1 MNKGI
6 IKEVTAYNAFC
17 KDEYEYKYEYTIPI
31 FQRGYAW
38 GKDEIECLLE
48 DILNSHGDYFIGTVT
63 VEEKENCLLLI
74 DGQQRLTTLYL
85 ILCLICDNKSLLKNK
100 LRFEVRNNAQEIL
113 ESLSTP
119 SSTTTVEGK
128 DSSLIYG
135 IEIIKAWFENNKIN
149 KSDFINK
156 LKQTFFLLVSIPV
169 GTDPNQFFET
179 MNNRGEQLELHELV
193 KAKIL
198 ETMKDC
204 IEERNVASEIWDAV
218 ANMNGFVFNHF
229 SNEIKQSIFG
239 NNNESLIPSSFFDL
253 VKSFSNN
260 EKEQEKLSLEEFL
273 DKNDD
278 TTTNCSQEKE
288 IKDVSANLK
297 SIISFP
303 TFLMITAS
311 DGKEDFSL
319 DEKKLLDS
327 PVSDN
332 WKTKEVAQNF
342 IYKLLKYRLLFDKHI
357 VKRENGIDEDSWVLG
372 TIIDKEE
379 NINEQSQPDN
389 RNLILIESCLRVTY
403 TSPKNMHWI
412 GQVLSAL
419 GKNEEVDI
427 VRLLEQYASKKV
439 KEAEYTKTTG
449 FGIQRIVFN
458 FLDYILAKNE
468 EEYANYSFR
477 FRNSIEHFYPQHP
490 SNGESWEDEDLNS
503 FGNLALLSVSDNS
516 RFSNLPPVAKYEYL
530 KSVVNQNPK
539 LNEMAKIMNEDNKG
553 WTQEKAKRHKEEM
566 YKLLEDNLAKL

>member
-1 MNKGI
+1 M
-6 IKEVTAYNAFC
+6 IKELKAYNAF
-17 KDEYEYKYEYTIPI
+17 DSYNYNIPI

-48 DILNSHGDYFIGTVT
+48 DILNSNGDYFIGTVT
-63 VEEKENCLLLI
+63 VEEKENCLLII

-85 ILCLICDNKSLLKNK
+85 ILCLICDDKSLLKNK
-100 LRFEVRNNAQEIL
+100 LRFEARNNAQGIL
-113 ESLSTP
+113 ESLS
-119 SSTTTVEGK
+119 SSSANEIVEGK
-128 DSSLIYG
+128 ESSLLYG

-156 LKQTFFLLVSIPV
+156 LKQTFFLLVSIPK
-169 GTDPNQFFET
+169 GTNPNQFFET

-260 EKEQEKLSLEEFL
+260 EKEQKKLSLEEFL

-319 DEKKLLDS
+319 DEKKLLDNPMS
-327 PVSDN
+327 KN
-332 WKTKEVAQNF
+332 WETKEAAQSF
-342 IYKLLKYRLLFDKHI
+342 IYKLLKYRLFDKHI
-357 VKRENGIDEDSWVLG
+357 VKRENVIDEDSWVLG
-372 TIIDKEE
+372 IG
-379 NINEQSQPDN
+379 NINEQSQIDN
-389 RNLILIESCLRVTY
+389 RNLILMESCLRVTY

-412 GQVLSAL
+412 GQVLSEL
-419 GKNEEVDI
+419 DKNEDVNT
-427 VRLLEQYASKKV
+427 VLLLEQYASEKV
-439 KEAEYTKTTG
+439 KNADYKNTTG
-449 FGIQRIVFN
+449 FGIQRIVFTY
-458 FLDYILAKNE
+458 LDYILAKNN
-468 EEYANYSFR
+468 EEYANFSFK

-490 SNGESWEDEDLNS
+490 FEGEYWKDEDLNS

-516 RFSNLPPVAKYEYL
+516 RFSNLPPMAKYEYL

-539 LNEMAKIMNEDNKG
+539 LNEMAKIMNKDNIG

>member
-6 IKEVTAYNAFC
+6 IKEVTAYNAF
-17 KDEYEYKYEYTIPI
+17 DSYNYNIPI

-48 DILNSHGDYFIGTVT
+48 DILNSQGDYFIGTVT

-85 ILCLICDNKSLLKNK
+85 ILCLICDNKSILENK
-100 LRFEVRNNAQEIL
+100 LKFEARNNAQGIL
-113 ESLSTP
+113 ESLS
-119 SSTTTVEGK
+119 SSSAIKTCEEK
-128 DSSLIYG
+128 ESSILYG
-135 IEIIKAWFENNKIN
+135 IEIINAWFENNKIN

-156 LKQTFFLLVSIPV
+156 LKQTFFLLVSIPK
-169 GTDPNQFFET
+169 GTNPNQFFET

-327 PVSDN
+327 PISDN
-332 WKTKEVAQNF
+332 WKTKV
-342 IYKLLKYRLLFDKHI
+342 LLKFAAKEVFSKYRSQIFRYLMASCFEI
-357 VKRENGIDEDSWVLG
+357 VEKNALKLIGKATARTLG
-372 TIIDKEE
+372 LKILTKGFWGYIGWIWTISDIAG
-379 NINEQSQPDN
+379 PAY
-389 RNLILIESCLRVTY
+389 RVTVPCVIY
-403 TSPKNMHWI
+403 
-412 GQVLSAL
+412 VAL
-419 GKNEEVDI
+419 LRRK
-427 VRLLEQYASKKV
+427 
-439 KEAEYTKTTG
+439 KEA
-449 FGIQRIVFN
+449 
-458 FLDYILAKNE
+458 
-468 EEYANYSFR
+468 
-477 FRNSIEHFYPQHP
+477 
-490 SNGESWEDEDLNS
+490 
-503 FGNLALLSVSDNS
+503 
-516 RFSNLPPVAKYEYL
+516 
-530 KSVVNQNPK
+530 
-539 LNEMAKIMNEDNKG
+539 
-553 WTQEKAKRHKEEM
+553 
-566 YKLLEDNLAKL
+566 

>member
-1 MNKGI
+1 MI
-6 IKEVTAYNAFC
+6 EQIMAYNAF
-17 KDEYEYKYEYTIPI
+17 EKYQYTIPI
-31 FQRGYAW
+31 FQRRYAW

-48 DILNSHGDYFIGTVT
+48 DILNSKGEYFIGTVT

-100 LRFEVRNNAQEIL
+100 LRFEARNNAQEIL

-119 SSTTTVEGK
+119 PFTTTVEGK

-149 KSDFINK
+149 KNDFINK
-156 LKQTFFLLVSIPV
+156 LKQTFFLLVSIPK
-169 GTDPNQFFET
+169 GTNPNQFFET

-260 EKEQEKLSLEEFL
+260 EKEQKKLSLEEFL

-357 VKRENGIDEDSWVLG
+357 VKRENVIDEDSWVLG
-372 TIIDKEE
+372 TG
-379 NINEQSQPDN
+379 NINEQSKIDN
-389 RNLILIESCLRVTY
+389 RNLILMESCLRVTY

-412 GQVLSAL
+412 GQVLSEL
-419 GKNEEVDI
+419 DKNEDVNT
-427 VRLLEQYASKKV
+427 VLLLELYASEKV
-439 KEAEYTKTTG
+439 KNTDYKNTTG
-449 FGIQRIVFN
+449 FGIQRIVFTY
-458 FLDYILAKNE
+458 LDDILAKNN
-468 EEYANYSFR
+468 EEYANFSFK

-490 SNGESWEDEDLNS
+490 FEGEYWKDEDLNS

-516 RFSNLPPVAKYEYL
+516 RFSNLPPMAKYEYL

>member
-1 MNKGI
+1 MI
-6 IKEVTAYNAFC
+6 EQIKAYNAF
-17 KDEYEYKYEYTIPI
+17 EKYQYTIPI
-31 FQRGYAW
+31 FQRRYAW

-48 DILNSHGDYFIGTVT
+48 DILNSKGEYFIGTVT
-63 VEEKENCLLLI
+63 VEEKENCLLII

-85 ILCLICDNKSLLKNK
+85 ILCLICDDKSLLKNK
-100 LRFEVRNNAQEIL
+100 LRFEARNNAQGIL
-113 ESLSTP
+113 ESLS
-119 SSTTTVEGK
+119 SSSPIKTCEEK
-128 DSSLIYG
+128 ESSLLYG

-149 KSDFINK
+149 KSDFINR
-156 LKQTFFLLVSIPV
+156 LNQTFFLLVSIPK
-169 GTDPNQFFET
+169 GTNPNQFFET

-239 NNNESLIPSSFFDL
+239 NNNENLIPSSFFDL

-260 EKEQEKLSLEEFL
+260 EKEQKKLSLEEFL

-278 TTTNCSQEKE
+278 TTINCSQEKG

-357 VKRENGIDEDSWVLG
+357 VKRENVIDEDSWVLG
-372 TIIDKEE
+372 TG
-379 NINEQSQPDN
+379 NINEQSQIDN
-389 RNLILIESCLRVTY
+389 RNLILMESCLRVTY

-412 GQVLSAL
+412 GQVLSEL
-419 GKNEEVDI
+419 DKNEDVNT
-427 VRLLEQYASKKV
+427 VLLLEQYASEKV
-439 KEAEYTKTTG
+439 KNADYKNTTG
-449 FGIQRIVFN
+449 FGIQRIVFTY
-458 FLDYILAKNE
+458 LDYILAKNN
-468 EEYANYSFR
+468 EEYANFSFK

-490 SNGESWEDEDLNS
+490 FEGEYWEDEDLNS

-516 RFSNLPPVAKYEYL
+516 RFSNLPPMAKYEYL

-539 LNEMAKIMNEDNKG
+539 LNEMSKIMNEGNKG

>member
-204 IEERNVASEIWDAV
+204 IEERNVASE
-218 ANMNGFVFNHF
+218 
-229 SNEIKQSIFG
+229 K
-239 NNNESLIPSSFFDL
+239 
-253 VKSFSNN
+253 
-260 EKEQEKLSLEEFL
+260 
-273 DKNDD
+273 
-278 TTTNCSQEKE
+278 
-288 IKDVSANLK
+288 
-297 SIISFP
+297 
-303 TFLMITAS
+303 
-311 DGKEDFSL
+311 
-319 DEKKLLDS
+319 
-327 PVSDN
+327 
-332 WKTKEVAQNF
+332 
-342 IYKLLKYRLLFDKHI
+342 
-357 VKRENGIDEDSWVLG
+357 
-372 TIIDKEE
+372 
-379 NINEQSQPDN
+379 
-389 RNLILIESCLRVTY
+389 
-403 TSPKNMHWI
+403 
-412 GQVLSAL
+412 
-419 GKNEEVDI
+419 
-427 VRLLEQYASKKV
+427 
-439 KEAEYTKTTG
+439 
-449 FGIQRIVFN
+449 
-458 FLDYILAKNE
+458 
-468 EEYANYSFR
+468 
-477 FRNSIEHFYPQHP
+477 
-490 SNGESWEDEDLNS
+490 
-503 FGNLALLSVSDNS
+503 
-516 RFSNLPPVAKYEYL
+516 
-530 KSVVNQNPK
+530 
-539 LNEMAKIMNEDNKG
+539 
-553 WTQEKAKRHKEEM
+553 
-566 YKLLEDNLAKL
+566 

>member
-17 KDEYEYKYEYTIPI
+17 KDEYEYKYKYTIPI

-63 VEEKENCLLLI
+63 VEEKENCLLII

-85 ILCLICDNKSLLKNK
+85 ILCLICDDKSLLKNK
-100 LRFEVRNNAQEIL
+100 LRFEARNNAQGIL
-113 ESLSTP
+113 ESLS
-119 SSTTTVEGK
+119 SSSANEIVEGK
-128 DSSLIYG
+128 ESSLLYG

-156 LKQTFFLLVSIPV
+156 LKQTFFLLVSIPK
-169 GTDPNQFFET
+169 GTNPNQFFET

-229 SNEIKQSIFG
+229 SNEIKQSIFD

-260 EKEQEKLSLEEFL
+260 EKEQKKLSLEEFL

-357 VKRENGIDEDSWVLG
+357 VKRENVIDEDSWVLG
-372 TIIDKEE
+372 TG
-379 NINEQSQPDN
+379 NINEQSQIDN
-389 RNLILIESCLRVTY
+389 RNLILMESCLRVTY

-412 GQVLSAL
+412 GQVLSEL
-419 GKNEEVDI
+419 DKNEDVNT
-427 VRLLEQYASKKV
+427 VLLLELYASEKV
-439 KEAEYTKTTG
+439 KNADYKNTTG
-449 FGIQRIVFN
+449 FGIQRIVFTY
-458 FLDYILAKNE
+458 LDYILAKNNE
-468 EEYANYSFR
+468 AYANFSFK

-490 SNGESWEDEDLNS
+490 FEGEYWKDEDLNS

-516 RFSNLPPVAKYEYL
+516 RFSNLPPMAKYEYL

-553 WTQEKAKRHKEEM
+553 WTQEKAKRHREEM

>member
-1 MNKGI
+1 MI
-6 IKEVTAYNAFC
+6 EQIKAYNAF
-17 KDEYEYKYEYTIPI
+17 EKYQYTIPI
-31 FQRGYAW
+31 FQRRYAW

-48 DILNSHGDYFIGTVT
+48 DILNSKGEYFIGTVT

-85 ILCLICDNKSLLKNK
+85 ILCLICDNKSILENK
-100 LRFEVRNNAQEIL
+100 LRFEARNNAQGIL
-113 ESLSTP
+113 ESLS
-119 SSTTTVEGK
+119 SSSAIKTCEEK
-128 DSSLIYG
+128 ESSLLYG
-135 IEIIKAWFENNKIN
+135 IEIINAWFENNKIN
-149 KSDFINK
+149 ISDFINK
-156 LKQTFFLLVSIPV
+156 LKQTFFLLVSIPK
-169 GTDPNQFFET
+169 GTNPNQFFET

-204 IEERNVASEIWDAV
+204 IEERNAASEIWDAV

-229 SNEIKQSIFG
+229 SNEITQSIFG

-303 TFLMITAS
+303 TFLMLTAS
-311 DGKEDFSL
+311 DGKEGFSL

-327 PVSDN
+327 PMSKN
-332 WKTKEVAQNF
+332 WETKEAAQSF

-372 TIIDKEE
+372 IKIDEE
-379 NINEQSQPDN
+379 GNLDEQYQIDN

-412 GQVLSAL
+412 GQVLSEL
-419 GKNEEVDI
+419 DKNEEVDI

-458 FLDYILAKNE
+458 YLDYILAKKNV
-468 EEYANYSFR
+468 EYANYSFR
-477 FRNSIEHFYPQHP
+477 FRNSIEHFYPQNP
-490 SNGESWEDEDLNS
+490 STGEYWKDEDLNS

-553 WTQEKAKRHKEEM
+553 WTQEKAKIHKEKM

>member
-6 IKEVTAYNAFC
+6 IKKVMAYNAFC
-17 KDEYEYKYEYTIPI
+17 KDEYEYEYTIPI

-48 DILNSHGDYFIGTVT
+48 DILNSKGEYFIGTVI
-63 VEEKENCLLLI
+63 VEEKGNNLYII

-85 ILCLICDNKSLLKNK
+85 LLCLIRDNKSSLENK
-100 LRFEVRNNAQEIL
+100 LRFEVRDNAQKTL
-113 ESLSTP
+113 ESLST
-119 SSTTTVEGK
+119 SLDNNIVEEK

-135 IEIIKAWFENNKIN
+135 IEIIKAWFENNKIK

-156 LKQTFFLLVSIPV
+156 LKQTFFLLVSIPK
-169 GTDPNQFFET
+169 GTNPNQFFET

-198 ETMKDC
+198 ETMKDS
-204 IEERNVASEIWDAV
+204 IEEKERTVASEIWDAI

-229 SNEIKQSIFG
+229 SDGIKQKLFDDK
-239 NNNESLIPSSFFDL
+239 NERIVPSSFTDIMRI
-253 VKSFSNN
+253 FSSN
-260 EKEQEKLSLEEFL
+260 ENALEQSSLMDFL
-273 DKNDD
+273 DNNVLTAVSTKKEEKNI
-278 TTTNCSQEKE
+278 SEE
-288 IKDVSANLK
+288 LK
-297 SIISFP
+297 SIITFP
-303 TFLMITAS
+303 TFLMLTAS
-311 DGKEDFSL
+311 DGKEGFSL

-327 PVSDN
+327 PMSKN
-332 WKTKEVAQNF
+332 WETKDAAQRF
-342 IYKLLKYRLLFDKHI
+342 IYKLLKYRLLFDKYI
-357 VKRENGIDEDSWVLG
+357 IKRENAVDEGNWVLE
-372 TIIDKEE
+372 IKKDKAG
-379 NINEQSQPDN
+379 NLDKQYQIDN

-412 GQVLSAL
+412 GQVLSEL
-419 GKNEEVDI
+419 DKNEEVDI
-427 VRLLEQYASKKV
+427 VLLLEKYASKKV

-458 FLDYILAKNE
+458 FLDYILAKNY

-490 SNGESWEDEDLNS
+490 SDGKYWEDEDLNS

-516 RFSNLPPVAKYEYL
+516 RFSNLPPKAKYEYL
-530 KSVVNQNPK
+530 TSVVNQNPK
-539 LNEMAKIMNEDNKG
+539 LNEMAKLMNEDSSG
-553 WTQEKAKRHKEEM
+553 WTQEKAKKHKEKMFE
-566 YKLLEDNLAKL
+566 LLEDKITK